1 LLIENYQEAAPSSD
15 GKQSNQGGGEAA
27 CAKLCIVP
35 FIAALFFRIIAACG
49 KNLQSQNYTY
59 KL

>member
-15 GKQSNQGGGEAA
+15 GKQSNQGGEAA